1 MIQFIF
7 CFGLDDNIPVVD
19 FLRHFIPHDF
29 HGTDIRIGQT
39 FTLSF
44 YIGKIH
50 DYLIEIYFSGGLG
63 NIHNQEGML
72 PVNRLRIGIVRYIVK
87 IFRAVPDA
95 PYRFLE
101 IHIFRL
107 YVNDIADVDSKRFGK
122 LLFHPD
128 SLRTRNE
135 FLALGNQ
142 HRTDIVFV
150 DITDHGKIIGSVWI
164 HLSGTM
170 TDSVYA
176 FYPFRILK
184 HRNHGGIENVSLNIQ
199 ILKIRIGK
207 ILVNRISL
215 TG

>member
-1 MIQFIF
+1 
-7 CFGLDDNIPVVD
+7 
-19 FLRHFIPHDF
+19 
-29 HGTDIRIGQT
+29 
-39 FTLSF
+39 
-44 YIGKIH
+44 
-50 DYLIEIYFSGGLG
+50 
-63 NIHNQEGML
+63 ML
-72 PVNRLRIGIVRYIVK
+72 PVNRLRIGIVRNIVK
-87 IFRAVPDA
+87 IFRAVSYA

-101 IHIFRL
+101 IHISRL
-107 YVNDIADVDSKRFGK
+107 YGNDIADVDPKRFGK

-128 SLRTRNE
+128 SFRTRNE
-135 FLALGNQ
+135 FLTLGNQ

-164 HLSGTM
+164 HLSCTM

-176 FYPFRILK
+176 FYAFRILK
-184 HRNHGGIENVSLNIQ
+184 HRNQGGIENVSLNIQ